1 MILGFDIGN
10 THIVPI
16 FYTNEGEII
25 VTFRI
30 PTSLDMTED
39 TLFSMLKSLAEH
51 HGIDI
56 YKVESIVV
64 SSVVP
69 HVNETFDYL
78 AKDYFNTT
86 PYFVTLD
93 AVGDAIKLLSGT
105 ERGLGADRIVDILE
119 CKRKH
124 PEKELII
131 IDFGTATTF
140 DVIKDSTYLGGC
152 IIPGIN
158 LSINSLFKNTAK
170 LPKIKFE
177 KPSTALGLNTVSQIN
192 AGIYFSNVGAIREL
206 IQEYKKE
213 LPNGYVIATGGQGY
227 EISNVLESID
237 EYIPN
242 LGPLGLFEFY
252 KMVSKKGQRPI

>member
-1 MILGFDIGN
+1 MILGFDVGN

-16 FYTNEGEII
+16 FYTDEGDIV

-39 TLFSMLKSLAEH
+39 TLFSTLKTLAEH
-51 HGIDI
+51 HKLDI
-56 YKVESIVV
+56 YNVHSIIV

-93 AVGDAIKLLSGT
+93 AVNNEIKLLPGT
-105 ERGLGADRIVDILE
+105 ERGLGADRIVDIIE
-119 CKRKH
+119 CKRKY
-124 PEKELII
+124 PDKELII

-177 KPSTALGLNTVSQIN
+177 KPSTALGLDTVSQIN
-192 AGIYFSNVGAIREL
+192 AGIYFSNLGAVREL
-206 IQEYKKE
+206 IEEYKKE
-213 LPNGYVIATGGQGY
+213 LPNGYVIATGGQGL

-242 LGPLGLFEFY
+242 LGPLGMFQFY
-252 KMVSKKGQRPI
+252 KMVARVYWL

>member
-16 FYTNEGEII
+16 FYTDKGEII

-39 TLFSMLKSLAEH
+39 TLFSILKSLAEH

-69 HVNETFDYL
+69 HVTETFDYL
-78 AKDYFNTT
+78 AKDYFNTV

-93 AVGDAIKLLSGT
+93 AVGDAIKLLPGT

-119 CKRKH
+119 CKRKY

-206 IQEYKKE
+206 INEYKKE
-213 LPNGYVIATGGQGY
+213 LPNSYVIATGGQGY
-227 EISNVLESID
+227 EISNVLENID

-242 LGPLGLFEFY
+242 LGPLGIFQFY
-252 KMVSKKGQRPI
+252 KMVSHVY

>member
-16 FYTNEGEII
+16 FYTDKGEII

-39 TLFSMLKSLAEH
+39 TLFSILKSLAEH
-51 HGIDI
+51 HA
-56 YKVESIVV
+56 
-64 SSVVP
+64 
-69 HVNETFDYL
+69 FDYL
-78 AKDYFNTT
+78 AKDYFNTV

-93 AVGDAIKLLSGT
+93 AVGDAIKLLPGT

-119 CKRKH
+119 CKRKY

-206 IQEYKKE
+206 INEYKKE
-213 LPNGYVIATGGQGY
+213 LPNSYVIATGGQGY
-227 EISNVLESID
+227 EISNVLENID

-242 LGPLGLFEFY
+242 LGPLGIFQFY
-252 KMVSKKGQRPI
+252 KMVSHVY

>member
-16 FYTNEGEII
+16 FYSNEGSII
-25 VTFRI
+25 ATFRI
-30 PTSLDMTED
+30 PTSLEITED
-39 TLFSMLKSLAEH
+39 TLFSTLKTIALH
-51 HGIDI
+51 HNINIYDVKDI
-56 YKVESIVV
+56 IV

-93 AVGDAIKLLSGT
+93 AVNNEIKLLPGT
-105 ERGLGADRIVDILE
+105 ERGLGADRIVDIIE
-119 CKRKH
+119 CKRKY
-124 PEKELII
+124 PDKELII

-177 KPSTALGLNTVSQIN
+177 KPSTALGLDTVSQIN
-192 AGIYFSNVGAIREL
+192 AGIYFSNLGAIREL
-206 IQEYKKE
+206 IDEYKKE
-213 LPNGYVIATGGQGY
+213 LPNGYVIATGGQGL

-242 LGPLGLFEFY
+242 LGPLGMFQFY
-252 KMVSKKGQRPI
+252 KMVARVY